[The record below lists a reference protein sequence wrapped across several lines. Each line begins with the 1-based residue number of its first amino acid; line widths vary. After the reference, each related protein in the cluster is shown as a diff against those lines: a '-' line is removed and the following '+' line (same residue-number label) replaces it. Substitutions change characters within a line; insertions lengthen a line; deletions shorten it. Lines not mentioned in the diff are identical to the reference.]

1 MNFRKWFTTRLLIIL
16 TLSSASSTGI
26 LFMLKEREV
35 TRRLAAEEAL
45 LRALRSKTVLEEALS
60 SHKNRSA
67 RMEHDLLGLKQ
78 TNQMTLVRLKGVEKR
93 LTRLQHE
100 ITKERLEKQKLAKER
115 NTLHNQLM
123 ITQGEKKSLRTQMTK
138 ILARSPEE
146 VDLGQIIVS
155 ATPILEGK
163 VLVVNEKFQF
173 VVVDLGSEAKLDA
186 GTVLTIY
193 REDQYIG
200 RVQVEEVRDTISA
213 CRILPEWTQQ
223 PIQENDHVRE
233 L

>member
-1 MNFRKWFTTRLLIIL
+1 MSFRRWFTTGLLIIL
-16 TLSSASSTGI
+16 TLSFASSTGV
-26 LFMLKEREV
+26 LFMLKEREMV
-35 TRRLAAEEAL
+35 RRLTAEEAL
-45 LRALRSKTVLEEALS
+45 LRALRSKTLLEEELS
-60 SHKNRSA
+60 SHRSRSA
-67 RMEHDLLGLKQ
+67 RLEHELLSLKQ

-93 LTRLQHE
+93 VNRLQQ
-100 ITKERLEKQKLAKER
+100 KVVRERQEKQTLAKER
-115 NTLHNQLM
+115 NTFHNQLM
-123 ITQGEKKSLRTQMTK
+123 ITQGEKKSLKTQMTK

-155 ATPILEGK
+155 ATPILEGR

-173 VVVDLGSEAKLDA
+173 VVVDLGTEAKLDA

-193 REDQYIG
+193 RGDQYIG
-200 RVQVEEVRDTISA
+200 RVQVEETRESVSA
-213 CRILPEWTQQ
+213 CRILNEWTQQ